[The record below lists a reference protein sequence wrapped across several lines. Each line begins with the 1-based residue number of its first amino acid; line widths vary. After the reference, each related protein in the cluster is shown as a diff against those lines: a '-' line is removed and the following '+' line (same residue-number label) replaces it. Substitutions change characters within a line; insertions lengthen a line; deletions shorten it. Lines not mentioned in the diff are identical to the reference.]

1 MYGLA
6 GCRGQQPALSHG
18 GIRKDCDSSSFILSI
33 VSVETLM
40 AKQEQTEV
48 WVKHY
53 CSSHNILLVGEGDF
67 SFCLSLAQSFGSASN
82 IVASSLDS
90 YGSLLSLSLCFRFL
104 TENFMNIYLVE
115 LVYQT
120 SSFFTRLL
128 VLSDGKVSAV
138 YFIPVDVLIKKYKQA
153 KSNWEKLEF
162 LGASLLHGVDATKMR
177 LHNDLRMQKFDRII
191 FNFPHAGFHGKEDMK
206 HVIKMHSNLVNG
218 FFNNASCML
227 RVNGEVHVNHKT
239 KPPFSHWNIEEI
251 AQQNSLVLI
260 ECVDFHIEDYPGY
273 NNKRGDADGDSQW
286 LQANCYAYG
295 VPQPIV
301 HVRDECYRIFSEYF
315 NHATETFG
323 RIDYN
328 VSYSVHEAL
337 KLGFDKYMAEGR
349 NSNGYLWILE
359 ELHHLTILRLAW
371 LRNMLGGDRLY

>member
-1 MYGLA
+1 
-6 GCRGQQPALSHG
+6 
-18 GIRKDCDSSSFILSI
+18 
-33 VSVETLM
+33 M

-90 YGSLLSLSLCFRFL
+90 Y
-104 TENFMNIYLVE
+104 
-115 LVYQT
+115 
-120 SSFFTRLL
+120 
-128 VLSDGKVSAV
+128 
-138 YFIPVDVLIKKYKQA
+138 DVLIKKYKQA

-177 LHNDLRMQKFDRII
+177 LHNDLRMRKFDRII

-273 NNKRGDADGDSQW
+273 NNKRGDGIRCDEPFPLGKCSTFKFKFLPTAKKRLNMLKNVHIADRDSQW